1 MMGVMDTQVQFTDAR
16 DPRRLRELMERA
28 ELLARQHGLRSV
40 VVGLSGFE
48 GDTLFPEIVD
58 YIESALRVD
67 DSVFRLTRER
77 VVLLLT
83 DVDAEKASA
92 IVHRLLDKFRE
103 NFPSASEPTVGLGYF
118 EVAPGVAD
126 VSVKAVLPSLF
137 ATPPKSH

>member
-1 MMGVMDTQVQFTDAR
+1 MDTQVQITDAR

-28 ELLARQHGLRSV
+28 ELLLREHGLRSV
-40 VVGLSGFE
+40 VVGLAGFE
-48 GDTLFPEIVD
+48 GDSLFPEIVD

-83 DVDAEKASA
+83 DVDTDKASG
-92 IVHRLLDKFRE
+92 IVHRLLGEFRE
-103 NFPSASEPTVGLGYF
+103 NFPSPIEPAVGLGFF
-118 EVAPGVAD
+118 EVAPGVVD
-126 VSVKAVLPSLF
+126 VSVKAVLPTLF

>member
-1 MMGVMDTQVQFTDAR
+1 MDTQVQITDAR
-16 DPRRLRELMERA
+16 DPRRLRELLERA
-28 ELLARQHGLRSV
+28 EKLSREHGLRSV
-40 VVGLSGFE
+40 AVGLAGFE
-48 GDTLFPEIVD
+48 GNPLFPEIVD

-83 DVDAEKASA
+83 DVDVEKASG
-92 IVHRLLDKFRE
+92 IVHRLLGEFHE
-103 NFPSASEPTVGLGYF
+103 NFPSANEPSIGLGFF

-126 VSVKAVLPSLF
+126 VSVKNVLPNLF

>member
-1 MMGVMDTQVQFTDAR
+1 MDTQVQITDAR

-28 ELLARQHGLRSV
+28 ELLLREHGLRSV

-48 GDTLFPEIVD
+48 GDSLFPEIVD

-83 DVDAEKASA
+83 DVDTEKASG
-92 IVHRLLDKFRE
+92 ILHRLLGEFRE
-103 NFPSASEPTVGLGYF
+103 NFPSPIEPAVGLGFF
-118 EVAPGVAD
+118 EVAPGVVD
-126 VSVKAVLPSLF
+126 VSVKAVLPTLF
-137 ATPPKSH
+137 ATPKSH

>member
-1 MMGVMDTQVQFTDAR
+1 MDTQVQITDAR

-28 ELLARQHGLRSV
+28 ETLAREHGLRSV
-40 VVGLSGFE
+40 VVGLAGFE

-83 DVDAEKASA
+83 DVDVEKASG
-92 IVHRLLDKFRE
+92 ILHRLLDEFHE
-103 NFPSASEPTVGLGYF
+103 NFPSASAPAVGLGYF
-118 EVAPGVAD
+118 LVAPGVAD
-126 VSVKAVLPSLF
+126 VSVKTVLPNLF
-137 ATPPKSH
+137 ATPPKAH

>member
-1 MMGVMDTQVQFTDAR
+1 
-16 DPRRLRELMERA
+16 MERA
-28 ELLARQHGLRSV
+28 ETLAREHGLRSV
-40 VVGLSGFE
+40 VVGLAGFE

-83 DVDAEKASA
+83 DVDSEKASS
-92 IVHRLLDKFRE
+92 IVHRLLGEFRE
-103 NFPSASEPTVGLGYF
+103 NFPSASEPAVGLGFF
-118 EVAPGVAD
+118 EVAPGTVD
-126 VSVKAVLPSLF
+126 VSVKSVLPNLF

>member
-1 MMGVMDTQVQFTDAR
+1 MDTQVQITDTR
-16 DPRRLRELMERA
+16 DPRRLRELLERA
-28 ELLARQHGLRSV
+28 ETLVRQHGLRSV

-48 GDTLFPEIVD
+48 GDALFPEIVD

-83 DVDAEKASA
+83 DVDTEKASG
-92 IVHRLLDKFRE
+92 IVHRLLGEFRE
-103 NFPSASEPTVGLGYF
+103 NFPSPCEPSVGLGYF

-126 VSVKAVLPSLF
+126 VSVKAVLPTLF

>member
-1 MMGVMDTQVQFTDAR
+1 MDTQVQISDAR

-28 ELLARQHGLRSV
+28 EILAREHGLRSV
-40 VVGLSGFE
+40 VVGLAGFE
-48 GDTLFPEIVD
+48 GDTEFPEIVD

-83 DVDAEKASA
+83 DVDVEKASG
-92 IVHRLLDKFRE
+92 IVHRLLAEFRE
-103 NFPSASEPTVGLGYF
+103 NFPSSNEPAVGLGF
-118 EVAPGVAD
+118 FQVAPGVAD
-126 VSVKAVLPSLF
+126 VSVKSVLPNLF

>member
-1 MMGVMDTQVQFTDAR
+1 MDTQVQITDAR

-28 ELLARQHGLRSV
+28 ETLARQHGLRSV

-58 YIESALRVD
+58 FIESALRVD

-83 DVDAEKASA
+83 DVDVEKASG
-92 IVHRLLDKFRE
+92 IVHRLLGEFRE
-103 NFPSASEPTVGLGYF
+103 NFPSAQEPAVGLGYF
-118 EVAPGVAD
+118 EVAPGVPD
-126 VSVKAVLPSLF
+126 VSVKTVLPNLF
-137 ATPPKSH
+137 ATPPKAH

>member
-1 MMGVMDTQVQFTDAR
+1 MDTQVQITDAR

-28 ELLARQHGLRSV
+28 ELLAREHGLRSV
-40 VVGLSGFE
+40 VVGLAGFE
-48 GDTLFPEIVD
+48 GDSLFPEIVD

-83 DVDAEKASA
+83 DVDLEKASE
-92 IVHRLLDKFRE
+92 IVHRLLGEFRE
-103 NFPSASEPTVGLGYF
+103 NFPSSNEPSVGLGFF
-118 EVAPGVAD
+118 EVAPGVID
-126 VSVKAVLPSLF
+126 VSVKAVLPTLF

>member
-1 MMGVMDTQVQFTDAR
+1 MDTQVQITDAR
-16 DPRRLRELMERA
+16 DPRRLRELMDRA
-28 ELLARQHGLRSV
+28 EMLAREHGLRSV
-40 VVGLSGFE
+40 VVGLAGFE

-83 DVDAEKASA
+83 DVDTEKASS
-92 IVHRLLDKFRE
+92 IVHRLLEEFRE
-103 NFPSASEPTVGLGYF
+103 NFPSAIEPAVGLGFF
-118 EVAPGVAD
+118 EVAPGAVD
-126 VSVKAVLPSLF
+126 VSVKSVLPNLF